1 VIAEARRRN
10 LALTLRQLFT
20 LRTIRTLAAT
30 IVESV
35 VPLGRTSPTV
45 LRLPEGVEVTAR
57 PGIAVDGRLVTVDPG
72 VADDSLA
79 DLVTASGPAPDAPG
93 ALLPAS
99 TVEALAGEA
108 HEAYATTTLDLV
120 IAAALRALDATAIA
134 VPAGLL
140 RVTATSDD
148 EDLIRAVKA
157 ARRSLAE
164 DDPAVPAVR
173 LIPVP
178 ASVAVTDAGAGDR
191 VIVTVAGA
199 RVLGPDDL
207 AARVRDRLVE
217 LVDHCR
223 ATDVGYSA
231 ADFPDSGL
239 DEDAVARL
247 LSGLDVSP

>member
-1 VIAEARRRN
+1 
-10 LALTLRQLFT
+10 
-20 LRTIRTLAAT
+20 
-30 IVESV
+30 
-35 VPLGRTSPTV
+35 
-45 LRLPEGVEVTAR
+45 
-57 PGIAVDGRLVTVDPG
+57 
-72 VADDSLA
+72 
-79 DLVTASGPAPDAPG
+79 
-93 ALLPAS
+93 
-99 TVEALAGEA
+99 
-108 HEAYATTTLDLV
+108 
-120 IAAALRALDATAIA
+120 
-134 VPAGLL
+134 
-140 RVTATSDD
+140 VTATSDD

-178 ASVAVTDAGAGDR
+178 PSVAVTDAGAGDR